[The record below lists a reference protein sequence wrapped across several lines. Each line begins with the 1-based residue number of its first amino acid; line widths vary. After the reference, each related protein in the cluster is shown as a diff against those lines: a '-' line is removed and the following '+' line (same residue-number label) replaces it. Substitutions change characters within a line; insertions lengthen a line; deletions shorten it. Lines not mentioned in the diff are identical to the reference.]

1 MGKLRTTDVSSGSG
15 TGTVTT
21 VSVATANGVSGTV
34 ANPTTTPAITLS
46 LAAITPTTVN
56 GVTVSGSSI
65 PTLAV
70 TGTTTVSGSNT
81 GDQTS
86 VSGNAGTVTTN
97 ANLTGPITSSGNA
110 TAVASQT
117 GTGSKFVM
125 DTSPALVTPNL
136 GTPTALTLTNATGL
150 PESGVTN
157 LTTDLGLKAPLAS
170 PTFTGTV
177 TVPTTTNATDAASK
191 SYVDGVAQG
200 LSVKASVQEATAAAL
215 PTNTYLAGVIT
226 VTATGTLTVDGQ
238 LVALNDRVLV
248 KNEVAGANNGIYLCT
263 TAGAVGVAAVL
274 TRATDSDTGA
284 EILGAFVFVE
294 KGTANA
300 SSGFVNTNT
309 TAPTIGTTAITY
321 TQFSGA
327 GEITASTGL
336 TKSGNT
342 LTIDTSVTVDKTT
355 TQTLSGKTLTS
366 PTLTTPAIGAATGTS
381 LSVSGQLTSTV
392 AIGTAPLV
400 VTSTTNVPNLNADTV
415 DGMHGSE
422 VAPVGSMTMF
432 AGSAAPG
439 GWLICDGSSLLRTSY
454 AALFTVIG
462 TTFGTVDG
470 THFTLP
476 DMRGRTP
483 LGVGTSTATGATAHT
498 LGQVGGEETHTMT
511 TAELVSHSHS
521 VGIGGANT
529 NFSPVAG
536 TGIGTTNTA
545 QISGLTGSTTPF
557 NELPPYVGLNYII
570 KSQ

>member
-1 MGKLRTTDVSSGSG
+1 LGKLRTTDVSSGSG

-284 EILGAFVFVE
+284 KILGGFVFVE
-294 KGTANA
+294 LGTA
-300 SSGFVNTNT
+300 
-309 TAPTIGTTAITY
+309 
-321 TQFSGA
+321 
-327 GEITASTGL
+327 
-336 TKSGNT
+336 K
-342 LTIDTSVTVDKTT
+342 
-355 TQTLSGKTLTS
+355 
-366 PTLTTPAIGAATGTS
+366 
-381 LSVSGQLTSTV
+381 
-392 AIGTAPLV
+392 
-400 VTSTTNVPNLNADTV
+400 
-415 DGMHGSE
+415 
-422 VAPVGSMTMF
+422 
-432 AGSAAPG
+432 
-439 GWLICDGSSLLRTSY
+439 
-454 AALFTVIG
+454 
-462 TTFGTVDG
+462 
-470 THFTLP
+470 
-476 DMRGRTP
+476 RGRWFRQ
-483 LGVGTSTATGATAHT
+483 H
-498 LGQVGGEETHTMT
+498 
-511 TAELVSHSHS
+511 
-521 VGIGGANT
+521 
-529 NFSPVAG
+529 
-536 TGIGTTNTA
+536 
-545 QISGLTGSTTPF
+545 
-557 NELPPYVGLNYII
+557 
-570 KSQ
+570 